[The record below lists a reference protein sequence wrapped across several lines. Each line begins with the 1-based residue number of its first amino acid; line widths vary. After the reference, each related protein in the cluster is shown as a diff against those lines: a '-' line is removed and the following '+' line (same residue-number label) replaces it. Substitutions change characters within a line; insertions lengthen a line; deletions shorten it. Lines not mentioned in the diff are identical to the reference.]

1 MTTRVGESIEK
12 IGDCVI
18 PLVNKLDRFLGS
30 AKFAKALPYG
40 LGSAIDFG
48 TQLYSGED
56 VGDAAI
62 KTGGHLLIQ
71 LALGVVG
78 GPIGFFAGVGL
89 SMVFD
94 YLYDKYG
101 DKVEEFAGDVW
112 DGTKKVV
119 GDTMKSVGDTAEK
132 IWDSAGDAVNGFFSG
147 LGSVFN

>member
-1 MTTRVGESIEK
+1 MLNLRRHYH
-12 IGDCVI
+12 
-18 PLVNKLDRFLGS
+18 LDFDFAGQLLG
-30 AKFAKALPYG
+30 
-40 LGSAIDFG
+40 
-48 TQLYSGED
+48 GED

-62 KTGGHLLIQ
+62 KTGGHIGVTLLAT
-71 LALGVVG
+71 ALLGPGGWAFGATVVG
-78 GPIGFFAGVGL
+78 SIA
-89 SMVFD
+89 FD

-101 DKVEEFAGDVW
+101 DKVVEFAGDVW

>member
-1 MTTRVGESIEK
+1 MVGESIEK

-18 PLVNKLDRFLGS
+18 LLVNKLDGFLGS

-48 TQLYSGED
+48 AT
-56 VGDAAI
+56 
-62 KTGGHLLIQ
+62 
-71 LALGVVG
+71 VVG
-78 GPIGFFAGVGL
+78 
-89 SMVFD
+89 SMTFD

-101 DKVEEFAGDVW
+101 DKVVEFAGDVW

-119 GDTMKSVGDTAEK
+119 GDTVKSVGDTAEK
-132 IWDSAGDAVNGFFSG
+132 IWNSAGDAVNGFFSG

>member
-1 MTTRVGESIEK
+1 M
-12 IGDCVI
+12 
-18 PLVNKLDRFLGS
+18 
-30 AKFAKALPYG
+30 
-40 LGSAIDFG
+40 
-48 TQLYSGED
+48 LYSGED

-132 IWDSAGDAVNGFFSG
+132 IWDSAGDTVNGFFSG
-147 LGSVFN
+147 LGSVF